1 MSIEVAEVV
10 DQKYQ
15 VSEYRSIKISSAG
28 VSSVS
33 SSSAVGPSGP
43 AAELEL
49 EDGDDNPEMEVTSTS
64 TH

>member
-49 EDGDDNPEMEVTSTS
+49 ETQF
-64 TH
+64 

>member
-28 VSSVS
+28 VSSGS

-49 EDGDDNPEMEVTSTS
+49 SYEGSDQA
-64 TH
+64 